1 MKHRHP
7 TKTMMRRAAE
17 CLINERPREIPRLQ
31 IAREVFALFRDSEE
45 RYASLKSFYLRL
57 LGYLPH
63 NHALAYLA
71 SRRQANQTPVQVLM
85 RDVAVCLVT
94 YATRRR
100 SVRKTAY
107 EVMRLFRGIPGAY
120 RNAEAFYSAV
130 TRLHAKNKNA

>member
-45 RYASLKSFYLRL
+45 RYTSLKSFYLRL

-71 SRRQANQTPVQVLM
+71 SRRQANQTLVQVLM
-85 RDVAVCLVT
+85 R
-94 YATRRR
+94 
-100 SVRKTAY
+100 VRKTAY